1 MQKVLKTI
9 LASSMGNTVE
19 FFSLTLF
26 GGLVYQ
32 IGNVF
37 FPESDHKLILSLCV
51 YGCSYIMRPLGG
63 LLLGSIGDRKGR
75 SQVLTWSVGV
85 VGFSNLIVA
94 FLPGYATIGNVSV
107 AILVACRLL
116 QGVCLGAE
124 YSGALTFGQEHVSK
138 EHRAKTAG
146 WISGSCFWG
155 FALGLI
161 FTQVAE
167 FLPSWGWRLG
177 FIISALMTFVALFL
191 RKGLGETP
199 EFLSLDLNA
208 QIKRKVINW
217 KETMRVFVLACMDG
231 TATYT
236 LGGFVFVYLTQYI
249 GLDANNVLP
258 PLILFVI
265 ITGFLCVGFALLTER
280 VPVMRI
286 VRYGLWLG
294 TLLVPP
300 CFSWVSEDPTFLSII
315 TLFSLLAILTGL
327 FVGIQPILMYKLVPV
342 ERRMATVSF
351 GYNVG
356 LAITGGLLPA
366 AFAVL
371 VEHTNIKSM
380 PGHVLGAIYFFLLY
394 GAKRIVQYLKTTHKE
409 LT

>member
-37 FPESDHKLILSLCV
+37 FPESEHKLILSLCI

-63 LLLGSIGDRKGR
+63 LLLGCLGDRKGR
-75 SQVLTWSVGV
+75 AQVLTWSVGI
-85 VGFSNLIVA
+85 VGFSNILIA
-94 FLPGYATIGNVSV
+94 FLPGYATIGGWSV
-107 AILVACRLL
+107 GILVACRLL
-116 QGVCLGAE
+116 QGVCVGAE
-124 YSGALTFGQEHVSK
+124 YSGALTFGQEHVPK
-138 EHRAKTAG
+138 AHRARTAG

-161 FTQVAE
+161 FTQIAE
-167 FLPSWGWRLG
+167 FLPDWGWRLG
-177 FIISALMTFVALFL
+177 FVLSAIMTFAALIL
-191 RKGLGETP
+191 RRGLGETP
-199 EFLSLDLNA
+199 EFLALDVDL
-208 QIKRKVINW
+208 QIKRKVISW
-217 KETMRVFVLACMDG
+217 KETIRVFILACMDG

-249 GLDANNVLP
+249 GMTANAVLP
-258 PLILFVI
+258 LLILFVI
-265 ITGFLCVGFALLTER
+265 LTGFLCVFFALLTEKI
-280 VPVMRI
+280 PVMRL

-294 TLLVPP
+294 TLCVPP
-300 CFSWVSEDPTFLSII
+300 SFSWVSETPTTMSITVLFL
-315 TLFSLLAILTGL
+315 LLSVLTGL

-342 ERRMATVSF
+342 QRRMATVSF

-356 LAITGGLLPA
+356 LALTGGLLPA
-366 AFAVL
+366 AFSIL
-371 VEHTNIKSM
+371 VEHTQVKSM
-380 PGHVLGAIYFFLLY
+380 PGHALGAIFFVLLY
-394 GAKRIVQYLKTTHKE
+394 GAKSIVRYLKTTHKE